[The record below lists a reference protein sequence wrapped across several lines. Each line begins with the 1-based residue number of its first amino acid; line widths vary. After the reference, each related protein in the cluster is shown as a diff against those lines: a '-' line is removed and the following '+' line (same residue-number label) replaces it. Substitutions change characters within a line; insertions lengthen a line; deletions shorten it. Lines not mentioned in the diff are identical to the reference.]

1 MDFEKIE
8 PWHRLGFTMEE
19 ASARRVAIAV
29 PLDGNRNDKGTMFGG
44 SVYCAMVLAGWRLCG
59 EQAAEAGLAGDIV
72 VRDSSVT
79 FLRPVTG
86 GLTAVAVPRS
96 PPKKTPRGN
105 YAFDISVTASDG
117 SGKKCAEFTGGYRL
131 LGKQPAEGME

>member
-1 MDFEKIE
+1 MLSGARLITMNGDEIIE
-8 PWHRLGFTMEE
+8 R
-19 ASARRVAIAV
+19 
-29 PLDGNRNDKGTMFGG
+29 
-44 SVYCAMVLAGWRLCG
+44 
-59 EQAAEAGLAGDIV
+59 GDIV